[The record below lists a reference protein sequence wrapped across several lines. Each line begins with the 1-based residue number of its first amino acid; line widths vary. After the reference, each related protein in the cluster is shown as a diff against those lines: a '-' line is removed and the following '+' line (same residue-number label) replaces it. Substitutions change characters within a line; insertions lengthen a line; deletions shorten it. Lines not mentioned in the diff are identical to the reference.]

1 MTDALNCLSPAWRP
15 GRSPETSG
23 GATSGRAAPFLQFW
37 HGRQIVRRVSVKQL
51 LICLLTGFALLAT
64 PALAQD
70 NAGGQVGESVLTAD
84 DAASFKKP
92 GYSPYAGRGFPTR
105 VFWGDTHLHTNLSL
119 DAGLW
124 RSARTGRGIP
134 VRARRGGHIHPWRAG
149 EAVPPAGLACR
160 ERPLRRHGRDG
171 RNRARQSD
179 PACRSDPARLAQPGQ
194 QGGQTALGATMEVIN
209 AFTQGNLPKPL
220 LSKQFA
226 NSIWDQYLR
235 TAEKFNEPGRFT
247 AIIGYEWTS
256 TEDGNNLH
264 RNVLYR
270 DGQGLRPADAPIHHI
285 GKLQP
290 GGSLDLDA
298 ALRRKV
304 RAGASWPSP
313 ITATSPT
320 ASCFRS
326 RRTRPPA
333 NR

>member
-1 MTDALNCLSPAWRP
+1 MK
-15 GRSPETSG
+15 
-23 GATSGRAAPFLQFW
+23 
-37 HGRQIVRRVSVKQL
+37 H
-51 LICLLTGFALLAT
+51 LLTSLFAGFALLAT
-64 PALAQD
+64 PVLAQD
-70 NAGGQVGESVLTAD
+70 NAGGQVGESVLTAE
-84 DAASFKKP
+84 DAVRFKKP

-119 DAGLW
+119 DARAFGVLLGPEEAY
-124 RSARTGRGIP
+124 RLAR
-134 VRARRGGHIHPWRAG
+134 G
-149 EAVPPAGLACR
+149 EEVTSTHGERVKLS
-160 ERPLRRHGRDG
+160 RPLDWLVVSDHSDGMGAMVEIVRGNPTLLADPTLRDWH
-171 RNRARQSD
+171 NRVN
-179 PACRSDPARLAQPGQ
+179 

-270 DGQGLRPADAPIHHI
+270 DGQVFARQMLRTPHRKASTRRIS
-285 GKLQP
+285 GP
-290 GGSLDLDA
+290 GCSVT
-298 ALRRKV
+298 KKS